1 MKLAKVKENYKRKII
16 KKEAR
21 NLVIGMNTQ
30 KIIDVIVTN
39 NGKTVYLKY
48 LTIKQYNKKY
58 NIGD

>member
-1 MKLAKVKENYKRKII
+1 MKLTKVKENYKRKII